1 VQLKVNMT
9 LALFRRAGWGL
20 CALLLMVS
28 PRLAYAQNAVSHFL
42 QVRRS
47 LGSAVL
53 PGAQMV
59 SAQADPAS
67 YGGQTFEVTAQV
79 GGFVTADNVRTALL
93 SLGTLSLAVRMP
105 TGTGEGVW
113 LASGQTVRALVRVEA
128 GGADVSPR
136 LSLLAAAPEA
146 DVAAL
151 ERREVMRASLPSR
164 SAPSLRSE
172 QNGRMRAQN
181 PRRWGADAA
190 RLASASVNV
199 PAGLPARA
207 QQIYAPYWNAVRRM
221 NPRLASADVDKITT
235 SILYFS
241 DRNDVD
247 PRLIMAM
254 IICESGFDIHSTSR
268 TGAAGLGQL
277 MPGTARGLGVT
288 DPYDPIQN
296 IGASVR
302 LLRGH
307 LDNYGGAPAH
317 AGIIPLSQIALTMAA
332 YNAGPGAVRRYHGVP
347 PYRETRRYVAKVAAL
362 YQKMCGTRS

>member
-1 VQLKVNMT
+1 MMRNCL
-9 LALFRRAGWGL
+9 RRTVWTL
-20 CALLLMVS
+20 CALFV
-28 PRLAYAQNAVSHFL
+28 LALPPTARAQGSVSHFL

-47 LGSAVL
+47 LGAALL
-53 PGAQMV
+53 PMGQIA

-67 YGGQTFEVTAQV
+67 YAGRTFEVSAQV
-79 GGFVTADNVRTALL
+79 GGFVTADNVRTVLL
-93 SLGTLSLAVRMP
+93 SLGTLSLAARIP
-105 TGTGEGVW
+105 SGAGEGAW
-113 LASGQTVRALVRVEA
+113 LASGQTVRALVRVDA
-128 GGADVSPR
+128 GGAGFSSPR
-136 LSLLAAAPEA
+136 LSLLAAAPEPELSA
-146 DVAAL
+146 W
-151 ERREVMRASLPSR
+151 ERRGETRVSLPSR
-164 SAPSLRSE
+164 GASSLRMP
-172 QNGRMRAQN
+172 QNT
-181 PRRWGADAA
+181 RRFGEEAA
-190 RLASASVNV
+190 RMASAEVAV
-199 PAGLPARA
+199 PAGLSARA
-207 QQIYAPYWNAVRRM
+207 RQIYAPYWQAVRSM
-221 NPRLASADVDKITT
+221 NPRLSPGDVDKITS

-288 DPYDPIQN
+288 DPYDPVQN

-307 LDNYGGAPAH
+307 LDTYGGAPAH
-317 AGIIPLSQIALTMAA
+317 AGMIPLGQIALTMAA